1 MKKIYGSLLFIL
13 INSSFLIAQIPLL
26 VSPSGGNKKAF
37 VGEQIG
43 LTRVIINYD
52 RPGVKGREGKIWG
65 TSVVHTGFINL
76 GFGNAQQAPWRAG
89 SNENTTI
96 EFSTDVKINGQAL
109 PAGKYGFFVAYFPDE
124 SILIFSKNSSSW
136 GSYYYN
142 EKEDALRVK
151 VKPQALE
158 KNVEWLKYE
167 FMNQTENSAVVGLQ
181 WEKLMITFTV
191 EVDYVQTQLESFRK
205 ELRSEKGF
213 TWQSWQQAAEWCL
226 QRDVNLEQALQWA
239 DSASSPIFGGDK
251 EFQTHAT
258 KSQILEKSG
267 KSDEAAQEM
276 KKTLP
281 LGSMLDIHQYG
292 RKLLILK
299 KNKEA
304 LEVFKSNFQKYPN
317 QFTTL
322 MGLVRGHSANGDFKT
337 ALKFAQQALPLAPDA
352 NNKTSVENIIKKLQ
366 EGKDVN

>member
-13 INSSFLIAQIPLL
+13 LNSYFLAAQIPLL
-26 VSPSGGNKKAF
+26 VSPSGGNKKAM
-37 VGEQIG
+37 VTEQIG

-65 TSVVHTGFINL
+65 TSVVHTGFTNQ

-96 EFSTDVKINGQAL
+96 QFSTDVKLNGQPL

-142 EKEDALRVK
+142 EKEDALRIK
-151 VKPQALE
+151 VKPQSLE
-158 KNVEWLKYE
+158 KSVEWLKYE
-167 FMNQTENSAVVGLQ
+167 FMNQTENSATVALQ
-181 WEKLMITFTV
+181 WEKLMIPFTI

-213 TWQSWQQAAEWCL
+213 IWQSWQQAADWCL
-226 QRDVNLEQALQWA
+226 QRNVNLEQALQWA

-258 KSQILEKSG
+258 KAQLLEKSG
-267 KSDEAAQEM
+267 KPEEAAQEM
-276 KKTLP
+276 KKALP

-292 RKLLILK
+292 RQLLSQK

-304 LEVFKSNFQKYPN
+304 LDVFKANFQKYPN